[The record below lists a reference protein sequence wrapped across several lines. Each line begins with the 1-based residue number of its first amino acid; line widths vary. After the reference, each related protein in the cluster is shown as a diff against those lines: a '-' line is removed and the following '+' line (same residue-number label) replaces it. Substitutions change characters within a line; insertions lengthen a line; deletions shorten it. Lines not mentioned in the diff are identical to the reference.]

1 MEHKLTYLLEEEKT
15 KLAQKIKDEEEAKR
29 IASLKGEAKSPTNAV
44 LIGKSD
50 FYAYDSKAI
59 KRGIRD
65 FENKWGDRPLEDN
78 WRRKEALGIGQSNLF
93 DDEIVKNT
101 TDEKVKAKTKPKEIK
116 FDSIAIEKETLDK
129 SIAHLQ
135 SIIDADNPRY

>member
-1 MEHKLTYLLEEEKT
+1 MVDRSEEET
-15 KLAQKIKDEEEAKR
+15 WFHCFDKR
-29 IASLKGEAKSPTNAV
+29 ERYV
-44 LIGKSD
+44 
-50 FYAYDSKAI
+50 
-59 KRGIRD
+59 
-65 FENKWGDRPLEDN
+65 
-78 WRRKEALGIGQSNLF
+78 
-93 DDEIVKNT
+93 DEIVKNT